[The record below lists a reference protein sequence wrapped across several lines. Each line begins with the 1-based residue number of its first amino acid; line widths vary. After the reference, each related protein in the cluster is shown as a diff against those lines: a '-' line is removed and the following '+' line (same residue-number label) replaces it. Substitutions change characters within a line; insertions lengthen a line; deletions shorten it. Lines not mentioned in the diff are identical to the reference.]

1 MVRMQTVQ
9 RHKQGLSEL
18 VRAKERAGMCRIV
31 MRRLLLG
38 LTVLVLHAGPDQL
51 FVRVHDAVRHC
62 EEMRNSSAG
71 ATNGFH
77 LDGIAGEAPLS
88 CAAEP
93 LLARNS
99 MDFV

>member
-1 MVRMQTVQ
+1 MQAQV
-9 RHKQGLSEL
+9 EL
-18 VRAKERAGMCRIV
+18 T
-31 MRRLLLG
+31 LL
-38 LTVLVLHAGPDQL
+38 VFHAGPDQL

-77 LDGIAGEAPLS
+77 RDGIAGEAPLS
-88 CAAEP
+88 YAAEP

>member
-1 MVRMQTVQ
+1 ML
-9 RHKQGLSEL
+9 LS
-18 VRAKERAGMCRIV
+18 R
-31 MRRLLLG
+31 
-38 LTVLVLHAGPDQL
+38 AGPDQL

-77 LDGIAGEAPLS
+77 QEENGRDAPLS
-88 CAAEP
+88 NAAEP
-93 LLARNS
+93 LLARSS